1 MFMGQT
7 SILLNS
13 EAELEIYMNLKTKQ
27 SDKYFLH
34 YIAIV
39 ANVL

>member
-1 MFMGQT
+1 MYLGQT

-13 EAELEIYMNLKTKQ
+13 EAKIYMNLKTKQ
-27 SDKYFLH
+27 SDKYIQH

>member
-13 EAELEIYMNLKTKQ
+13 EAEIYMNLKTKQ
-27 SDKYFLH
+27 SDKYIQH